1 MTTRCFS
8 FETVLQELRSWFR
21 RMEAELFRARF
32 EASSPDK
39 QDAFLEAHSFKHV
52 EVQSLRRSCN
62 ELGRVLMW
70 ASATL
75 TK

>member
-1 MTTRCFS
+1 
-8 FETVLQELRSWFR
+8 
-21 RMEAELFRARF
+21 MEAELFRARF